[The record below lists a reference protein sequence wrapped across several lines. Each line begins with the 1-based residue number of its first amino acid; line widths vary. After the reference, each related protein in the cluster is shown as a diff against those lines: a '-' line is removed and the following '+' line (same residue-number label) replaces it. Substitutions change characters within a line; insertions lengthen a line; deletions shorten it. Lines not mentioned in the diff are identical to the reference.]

1 MRVQPC
7 LGVGLPWDAQPVVT
21 LRARQRW
28 RKIFGGRAF
37 ARARAER
44 DAVVRTEDEESRR
57 VARRESKA

>member
-44 DAVVRTEDEESRR
+44 DAVVRTE
-57 VARRESKA
+57 A